1 MRKYVILLLLSV
13 ISIGTRAQFNTDRLI
28 TSGEIALH
36 YEDYVLSIQ
45 YFNQVIALKPY
56 LYQPWL

>member
-56 LYQPWL
+56 L